1 MLDLNP
7 QEDRNLPKSEDKV
20 REKELA
26 YYENKFG
33 KDATPEEEQKILL
46 AELTTESTD
55 IHEMVSTAEAIFTFS
70 PSISEMDDLDANV
83 ALQMLSERA
92 SKYPLPDVTLEA
104 YEDSD
109 RNMGLLNSLIQW
121 AGQAVVAA
129 YKILGYTLKRTGIFL
144 SRSKKTVDGLDNRLT
159 KLTALMD
166 KRKSEDNRI
175 FFPKNKLVLFVDEY
189 EVNTTPASAV
199 GSFVA
204 TIYGI
209 LDDYMD
215 LLRTVVVE
223 ADRDLSK
230 GEGEKLSVEDYEQ
243 KVKDLLDKL
252 DERFKDKDLL
262 IGNRYIKINK
272 NAKLSKAVT
281 LEVGRPD
288 PKTIIGKY
296 RPMKALSNSQ
306 VESQR
311 DTLRSSVIKKMYKV
325 LDETSEE
332 MEKMSKFKGLSTK
345 KGKKDVETP
354 DKKDVATLSKFLT
367 DATKELIEGII
378 VLSDMVYETVDA
390 TITLLEDSVTVTQIM
405 TEDDDKVARNVSRLV

>member
-311 DTLRSSVIKKMYKV
+311 DTLRSSVIKKMYKL